1 MPLNSTLPNSFPT
14 MEEELSSL
22 WNGLTLTESESQTV
36 VLDTEKLITPSNALI
51 GKLAVRKFA
60 SLYDLEKGLRM
71 IWDVKTPLEIT
82 QIGENLYIFELV
94 DRRVCDRIY
103 NKQPWTYRGALILL
117 DRFKGD

>member
-1 MPLNSTLPNSFPT
+1 MPLNSTLPNNFPT